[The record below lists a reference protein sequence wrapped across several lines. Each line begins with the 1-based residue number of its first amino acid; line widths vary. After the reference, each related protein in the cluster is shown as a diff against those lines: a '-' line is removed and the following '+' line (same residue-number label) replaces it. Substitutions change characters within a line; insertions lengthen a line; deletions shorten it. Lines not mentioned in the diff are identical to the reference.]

1 MPNTIV
7 KAINKV
13 MNSASNGFGHT
24 NSAVNVV
31 KKSGTGVVLVFIVL
45 AIVVVGAYVYFGRG
59 NRDRC
64 PKTLHRN
71 ADGSLKLHPSG
82 QTFPDMNAFQQWWH
96 SSGEN
101 ASCPLPVLTG
111 AREVSVMEKGGEVGF
126 PGEQTYAKTPIYK
139 VDDYE
144 FSRIFGYERNGHM
157 DIPRQ
162 NFNMILNDRTFDWA
176 DRPMTSDERK
186 GKYAG
191 LVEGFTA
198 AGELKSE
205 ASRREA
211 VARYGEKRHGRTPG
225 HPWDPTD
232 QDPDVDCKISREAKE
247 VASMV
252 AKAYEN
258 DPDWEPVITKVG
270 ANHWEVNEL
279 KPRRRRGEVSEVVD
293 ERVVDTAND
302 KVDIHF
308 RFREE
313 QAVDH
318 AIDPAYS
325 RAVGELPYISERHQY
340 RGRMDLPYGPSTD
353 RDDWTVPAPGWK

>member
-1 MPNTIV
+1 MPNAIV
-7 KAINKV
+7 KAVNRV
-13 MNSASNGFGHT
+13 MNSASNGFGNAAT
-24 NSAVNVV
+24 PKS
-31 KKSGTGVVLVFIVL
+31 SGTGVVIMFVVL
-45 AIVVVGAYVYFGRG
+45 AITVVAAYIYFSRSSPS
-59 NRDRC
+59 RC

-71 ADGSLKLHPSG
+71 ADGTLKLSPSG

-101 ASCPLPVLTG
+101 AACPLPVLTG
-111 AREVSVMEKGGEVGF
+111 AREISVMEKGANVGF
-126 PGEQTYAKTPIYK
+126 PGEQTYAKTPINK

-144 FSRIFGYERNGHM
+144 FSRIFGNERDGRM
-157 DIPRQ
+157 DVPRQ

-176 DRPMTSDERK
+176 DRPMSSDERK

-205 ASRREA
+205 ASRHEA
-211 VARYGEKRHGRTPG
+211 TARYGEKRHGRKHGST
-225 HPWDPTD
+225 DPTD
-232 QDPDVDCKISREAKE
+232 QEADVDCKISREAKE

-252 AKAYEN
+252 AKVYEN
-258 DPDWEPVITKVG
+258 DPDWEPIVTKVG

-279 KPRRRRGEVSEVVD
+279 KPRRRRGEVSSVVD

-308 RFREE
+308 RFREQ
-313 QAVDH
+313 QAIDN
-318 AIDPAYS
+318 AIDPSYS
-325 RAVGELPYISERHQY
+325 RAVGELPYTSERHQY
-340 RGRMDLPYGPSTD
+340 RGRMDLPYGPTYD

>member
-1 MPNTIV
+1 MV
-7 KAINKV
+7 KAINRV
-13 MNSASNGFGHT
+13 VDSASNGFGAS
-24 NSAVNVV
+24 NSVITTV
-31 KKSGTGVVLVFIVL
+31 KKSGTGVVIVFAVL
-45 AIVVVGAYVYFGRG
+45 AVVVVAAYIYFGRAG
-59 NRDRC
+59 PSRC

-71 ADGSLKLHPSG
+71 ADGSLKLNPSG

-101 ASCPLPVLTG
+101 AACPLPVLTG
-111 AREVSVMEKGGEVGF
+111 AREVPVLTAGTNVG
-126 PGEQTYAKTPIYK
+126 PTGEQTYAKTPIYK

-144 FSRIFGYERNGHM
+144 FSRIFGYERDGHM
-157 DIPRQ
+157 DVPRQ

-176 DRPMTSDERK
+176 DKPMSSDERK

-205 ASRREA
+205 ASRHEA
-211 VARYGEKRHGRTPG
+211 VARYGEKRHGSHGRHTSR
-225 HPWDPTD
+225 DPTD
-232 QDPDVDCKISREAKE
+232 QEADVDCKISREAKE

-258 DPDWEPVITKVG
+258 DPDWEPIVTKVG

-279 KPRRRRGEVSEVVD
+279 KPRRRRGEVSAAVD

-302 KVDIHF
+302 KVDIQF
-308 RFREE
+308 RFREQ

-318 AIDPAYS
+318 AIDPEYS
-325 RAVGELPYISERHQY
+325 RAVGELPYSSERHQY
-340 RGRMDLPYGPSTD
+340 RGRMDLPYGPTFD